1 MSISCVTS
9 HYVIRTKMYNLYKK
23 KHKGPPQWGWVNN
36 DKKFR
41 FQWTISL
48 NAFSVCFTSLSSCPL
63 LSLCGASYASICCRD
78 TLASLSASSL
88 QRPATSTAVVNSTK
102 SMTSR
107 ATSPWQSI
115 FSRAWM
121 TDKQSDSEFMITKPL
136 CKDYNSAW
144 CHYVYSHKMNNA
156 TCLNPHV
163 FCNIKMLDN
172 DY

>member
-1 MSISCVTS
+1 MEE
-9 HYVIRTKMYNLYKK
+9 
-23 KHKGPPQWGWVNN
+23 WGWVNV
-36 DKKFR
+36 DKIFR

-107 ATSPWQSI
+107 ATRPWQSI
-115 FSRAWM
+115 FRRAWM
-121 TDKQSDSEFMITKPL
+121 TDIQSDHEFIITKPL
-136 CKDYNSAW
+136 CKDYNYALCKCVW
-144 CHYVYSHKMNNA
+144 SHKLNNWIMLH
-156 TCLNPHV
+156 LNPKCQ
-163 FCNIKMLDN
+163 FCNVKKIIYYYYSRFSTIRPKGS
-172 DY
+172 